1 LLHLFNIEKK
11 KPKGQWPEFKENYYN
26 QKGAEYDSILKI
38 IEQEK
43 LDNFHNYIR

>member
-26 QKGAEYDSILKI
+26 KKGAEYDSILKI